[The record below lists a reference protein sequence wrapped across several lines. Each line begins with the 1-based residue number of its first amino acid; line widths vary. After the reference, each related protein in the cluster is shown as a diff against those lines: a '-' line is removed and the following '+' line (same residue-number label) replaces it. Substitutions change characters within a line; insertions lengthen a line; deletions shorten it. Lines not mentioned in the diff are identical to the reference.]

1 MFDFKAAIFDL
12 DGTLIDSMGVWE
24 DIDIDFLAKRHLS
37 VPEGYI
43 SEISAKSFKEAAE
56 YTISLFGLK
65 ERAEDIIEEWNQMAI
80 DEYSHHV
87 PLKPYA
93 KEYLLFLK
101 GQGIKLGVATALP
114 KVLYEPVL
122 KNNGIYALF
131 DAFASTDEVVHW
143 KGSPD
148 IYLLAAKNWVFPLA
162 TALPLKMYWP
172 VFRGLYWRECKRMAY
187 MTNIQVMSKCRFKNC
202 QNGIFIALRKC
213 FHNSASRAV
222 EKSAGLLH
230 QPMCIGIEETA
241 PVHN

>member
-1 MFDFKAAIFDL
+1 MLDFKAAIFDL

-131 DAFASTDEVVHW
+131 DALASTDEVVHG

-148 IYLLAAKNWVFPLA
+148 IYLLAAKKLGVPPCDCIAFEDVLA
-162 TALPLKMYWP
+162 GIQGIVLARMQAYGVYDKYSSHEQVQIQELSKRYIYSFAEVLP
-172 VFRGLYWRECKRMAY
+172 
-187 MTNIQVMSKCRFKNC
+187 
-202 QNGIFIALRKC
+202 
-213 FHNSASRAV
+213 
-222 EKSAGLLH
+222 
-230 QPMCIGIEETA
+230 
-241 PVHN
+241 